1 MRNEDEKLREAA
13 RMLSANCDRHSTGC
27 KGCLFCR
34 DELYCKI
41 NGIPIAWDNDFEFGD
56 HFREVTKKPKD
67 QFAEVRN
74 MVDDHSANTGKKVG
88 DRCAELSKAIGAMVG
103 TPTDTPTA
111 PVAPTDT
118 PTDTPTTRAAILDA
132 AKKIVTGEREKQYG
146 KPEDNFAVIAEFW
159 TTYIGHPISSEDV
172 AIMMALLKIARIR
185 SGNYKADSFVDGVGY
200 LSLAAE
206 IAGR

>member
-13 RMLSANCDRHSTGC
+13 RMLGGNCENHRDEC
-27 KGCLFCR
+27 EGCLFCR
-34 DELYCKI
+34 DNLSCKI
-41 NGIPIAWDNDFEFGD
+41 DGIPMWWDSDFGL
-56 HFREVTKKPKD
+56 
-67 QFAEVRN
+67 
-74 MVDDHSANTGKKVG
+74 DHSAGTGKKVG
-88 DRCAELSKAIGAMVG
+88 DRMVEVNKTIDSIVGA
-103 TPTDTPTA
+103 PTDTPTA
-111 PVAPTDT
+111 TDT
-118 PTDTPTTRAAILDA
+118 PTDTPTTRAEILDA
-132 AKKIVTGEREKQYG
+132 AKKIVTGDREKQYG

>member
-1 MRNEDEKLREAA
+1 MKDEKLMEAVGTIQRMCFERCDCEGCPFARED
-13 RMLSANCDRHSTGC
+13 LSC
-27 KGCLFCR
+27 KL
-34 DELYCKI
+34 
-41 NGIPIAWDNDFEFGD
+41 NGIPAMWDSDFELDD
-56 HFREVTKKPKD
+56 HFREVTKK
-67 QFAEVRN
+67 
-74 MVDDHSANTGKKVG
+74 VD
-88 DRCAELSKAIGAMVG
+88 

-111 PVAPTDT
+111 TDA

-132 AKKIVTGEREKQYG
+132 AKKIVTGDREKQYG
-146 KPEDNFAVIAEFW
+146 KPEDNFGVIAEFW
-159 TTYIGHPISSEDV
+159 TTYTGHPISSEDV

>member
-1 MRNEDEKLREAA
+1 MKNDKMMDAVRTLRQMCAEQTDCAHCPFGRN
-13 RMLSANCDRHSTGC
+13 NGT
-27 KGCLFCR
+27 
-34 DELYCKI
+34 CKI
-41 NGIPIAWDNDFEFGD
+41 TGIPQSWDSDFG
-56 HFREVTKKPKD
+56 
-67 QFAEVRN
+67 
-74 MVDDHSANTGKKVG
+74 DDHSVDTNKKVEDHSADVGKKGGNRWAEISKTIDSIVG
-88 DRCAELSKAIGAMVG
+88 
-103 TPTDTPTA
+103 
-111 PVAPTDT
+111 APTDT
-118 PTDTPTTRAAILDA
+118 PTETDTPTDAPTTRAAILDA

-146 KPEDNFAVIAEFW
+146 SPENNFAVIAEFW

>member
-1 MRNEDEKLREAA
+1 MKNEDEKLREAA
-13 RMLSANCDRHSTGC
+13 RMLSVNCEGRRDGC

-34 DELYCKI
+34 DNLSCKI
-41 NGIPIAWDNDFEFGD
+41 NGIPVSWDSDFGLDEHIVD
-56 HFREVTKKPKD
+56 VNKK
-67 QFAEVRN
+67 
-74 MVDDHSANTGKKVG
+74 
-88 DRCAELSKAIGAMVG
+88 VG
-103 TPTDTPTA
+103 TPTDTPTE
-111 PVAPTDT
+111 TDT
-118 PTDTPTTRAAILDA
+118 PTNTPTTRAEILDA
-132 AKKIVTGEREKQYG
+132 AKKIVTGDREKQYG

>member
-1 MRNEDEKLREAA
+1 MKNEDEKLREAA
-13 RMLSANCDRHSTGC
+13 RMLSVNCEGYRDGC

-34 DELYCKI
+34 DNLSCKI
-41 NGIPIAWDNDFEFGD
+41 NGIPVSWDSDFGLDE
-56 HFREVTKKPKD
+56 HI
-67 QFAEVRN
+67 
-74 MVDDHSANTGKKVG
+74 VDANKKVG
-88 DRCAELSKAIGAMVG
+88 A
-103 TPTDTPTA
+103 PTDTPTA
-111 PVAPTDT
+111 TDT
-118 PTDTPTTRAAILDA
+118 PTDTPTTRAEILDA
-132 AKKIVTGEREKQYG
+132 AKKIVTGDREKQYG

>member
-41 NGIPIAWDNDFEFGD
+41 NGIPIAWDNDFGLEDYF
-56 HFREVTKKPKD
+56 
-67 QFAEVRN
+67 
-74 MVDDHSANTGKKVG
+74 ANTGKKLS
-88 DRCAELSKAIGAMVG
+88 DCCAEIGKAIGTMVG
-103 TPTDTPTA
+103 APTDTPTA

-118 PTDTPTTRAAILDA
+118 PTTRAEILDA
-132 AKKIVTGEREKQYG
+132 AKKIVTGDREKQYG

-159 TTYIGHPISSEDV
+159 TTYTGHPISSEDV

>member
-13 RMLSANCDRHSTGC
+13 RMLSVNCEGYRDEC
-27 KGCLFCR
+27 EGCLFCR
-34 DELYCKI
+34 DNLSCKI
-41 NGIPIAWDNDFEFGD
+41 NGIPMWWDSDFGLDEHIVD
-56 HFREVTKKPKD
+56 VNKK
-67 QFAEVRN
+67 
-74 MVDDHSANTGKKVG
+74 
-88 DRCAELSKAIGAMVG
+88 VG

-111 PVAPTDT
+111 TDT

-132 AKKIVTGEREKQYG
+132 AKKIVTGDREKQYG

-185 SGNYKADSFVDGVGY
+185 SGNYKTDSFIDGVGY

>member
-56 HFREVTKKPKD
+56 HFREVTKKPKS
-67 QFAEVRN
+67 QFADVRN
-74 MVDDHSANTGKKVG
+74 MVDDHSVDVNKKVG
-88 DRCAELSKAIGAMVG
+88 
-103 TPTDTPTA
+103 T
-111 PVAPTDT
+111 PTDT

-132 AKKIVTGEREKQYG
+132 AKKIVTGDREQQYG

-159 TTYIGHPISSEDV
+159 TTYTGHPISSEDV
-172 AIMMALLKIARIR
+172 AVMMALLKIARIR

>member
-1 MRNEDEKLREAA
+1 MKNEKIMDAV
-13 RMLSANCDRHSTGC
+13 RMLRQMCAEQTDCDHCPFG
-27 KGCLFCR
+27 R
-34 DELYCKI
+34 DNGTCKI
-41 NGIPIAWDNDFEFGD
+41 AGIPQSWDSDFG
-56 HFREVTKKPKD
+56 
-67 QFAEVRN
+67 
-74 MVDDHSANTGKKVG
+74 DDHSAGTGKK
-88 DRCAELSKAIGAMVG
+88 VG
-103 TPTDTPTA
+103 TPTDTPTE
-111 PVAPTDT
+111 TDT
-118 PTDTPTTRAAILDA
+118 PTDTPTTRAEILDA
-132 AKKIVTGEREKQYG
+132 AKKIVTGDREKQYG

>member
-41 NGIPIAWDNDFEFGD
+41 NGIPIAWDNDFGFGD
-56 HFREVTKKPKD
+56 HFREVTKKVD
-67 QFAEVRN
+67 DHSAEVRN
-74 MVDDHSANTGKKVG
+74 MVG
-88 DRCAELSKAIGAMVG
+88 
-103 TPTDTPTA
+103 TPTA

-118 PTDTPTTRAAILDA
+118 PTDTPTTRAEILDA
-132 AKKIVTGEREKQYG
+132 AKKIVTGDREKQYG

-185 SGNYKADSFVDGVGY
+185 SGNYKTDSFVDGVGY

>member
-118 PTDTPTTRAAILDA
+118 PTDTPTTRAEILDA
-132 AKKIVTGEREKQYG
+132 AKKIVTGDREKQYG

-206 IAGR
+206 IARR

>member
-1 MRNEDEKLREAA
+1 MRNEDEELREAA
-13 RMLSANCDRHSTGC
+13 RMLSVNCEERLDSC

-34 DELYCKI
+34 SDLLCKLRGVPAEWNRDFGLDEHI
-41 NGIPIAWDNDFEFGD
+41 VD
-56 HFREVTKKPKD
+56 VSKK
-67 QFAEVRN
+67 
-74 MVDDHSANTGKKVG
+74 
-88 DRCAELSKAIGAMVG
+88 VG
-103 TPTDTPTA
+103 TPTDTPTE
-111 PVAPTDT
+111 PVAPTDI
-118 PTDTPTTRAAILDA
+118 PTTRAEILDA
-132 AKKIVTGEREKQYG
+132 AKKIVTGDREKQYG